1 MRFVSEVLRR
11 KGHDVA
17 SVRPDQTVYEM
28 LELMT
33 RHNIGAVVVLEGSGE
48 HARLVGIATER
59 DYARSVVL
67 LGRSS
72 KETLV
77 REIMTPDPIVGS
89 PSDRVRDC
97 MEIMTERR
105 VRHLPVQ
112 KDGRLVGLIS
122 IGDAVKTIMDEQEA
136 LIADLETYIS
146 PSH

>member
-1 MRFVSEVLRR
+1 MRFISEVLRR

-33 RHNIGAVVVLEGSGE
+33 QRNIGAVVVLEGGGE
-48 HARLVGIATER
+48 HARLVGICTER

-72 KETLV
+72 KDTLV
-77 REIMTPDPIVGS
+77 REIMTPDPIVVS
-89 PSDRVRDC
+89 PSSRVREC
-97 MEIMTERR
+97 MAIMTERR
-105 VRHLPVQ
+105 VRHLPVV
-112 KDGRLVGLIS
+112 KDGQLVGLIS

-136 LIADLETYIS
+136 LIADLESYIS
-146 PSH
+146 P